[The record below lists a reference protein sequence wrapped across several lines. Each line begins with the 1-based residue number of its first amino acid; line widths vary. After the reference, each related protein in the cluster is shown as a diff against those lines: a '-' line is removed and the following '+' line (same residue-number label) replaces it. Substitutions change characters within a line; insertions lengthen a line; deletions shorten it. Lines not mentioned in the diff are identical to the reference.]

1 MRTIDNL
8 PEALTLHK
16 QWTADTTTG
25 ERANLSYEDLRDAD
39 LSYANLRGADLSYAY
54 LRNANLSNADLSNAD
69 LSYADLR
76 GAHLSGAHLRGAH
89 LSNADLRDANLS
101 YADLRGADLSGAHL
115 SNADLS
121 GTCLAPSPSP
131 YGWATDNGCT
141 LRTIDNRTLVLGI
154 RTRTQIHMRGPTYD
168 LGKLY
173 TAPVF
178 SRCPSTSCHPGL
190 YVYGGPNT
198 APDGEPMLVCF
209 WLDEMIIT
217 EKCRVPR
224 FYTLES
230 VEAFHSITAAH
241 LEGEQCK

>member
-8 PEALTLHK
+8 PEVLMLHK
-16 QWTADTTTG
+16 QWTADTTPG
-25 ERANLSYEDLRDAD
+25 ERADLSDAD
-39 LSYANLRGADLSYAY
+39 LSNAYLRDANLRGADLRGADLSNANLRDANLRGANLSDAN
-54 LRNANLSNADLSNAD
+54 LRNANLSNANLSDANLSNANLSVAD
-69 LSYADLR
+69 LRDTDLR
-76 GAHLSGAHLRGAH
+76 GAYLRGAEI
-89 LSNADLRDANLS
+89 R
-101 YADLRGADLSGAHL
+101 
-115 SNADLS
+115 

-154 RTRTQIHMRGPTYD
+154 RTRTQIHMGGPTYD
-168 LGKLY
+168 PGKLY

-198 APDGEPMLVCF
+198 APGGEPMLVCF